1 MSRNALSSRR
11 AWLWLIPAAVAV
23 LAVVVLLS
31 RDRGYQSALATF
43 HVRSSSY
50 AVEMAAVADTLLSH
64 VPVGSPP
71 SAVVALLDSLGFVR
85 SNDAFDL
92 RSAFYIDSTPGKT
105 IYARRPYE
113 DPLLSLDQFVCDAPA
128 LRLEFRFDG
137 AWRLAAVE
145 ANTARGCI

>member
-1 MSRNALSSRR
+1 MSRNAISSRR

-31 RDRGYQSALATF
+31 KDRGYKSALATF

-50 AVEMAAVADTLLSH
+50 VVEMAAVADTLLSH
-64 VPVGSPP
+64 APIGSPP
-71 SAVVALLDSLGFVR
+71 SAVVAFLDSLGFVR
-85 SNDAFDL
+85 SNDAFDR
-92 RSAFYIDSTPGKT
+92 RSAFHIDSTPGKT
-105 IYARRPYE
+105 IYAHRPYE
-113 DPLLSLDQFVCDAPA
+113 DPLLSLDRFVCDRPA
-128 LRLEFRFDG
+128 LRLSFRFDG